1 MSTPTN
7 LSGTDKTISVS
18 AVILRD
24 PAGHW
29 LTVRKRGT
37 SCFMHPGGKPEPG
50 ETAAEAALRE
60 VGEEIGLGL
69 DSEALE
75 PLGHVRTA
83 AANEPGFSL
92 DADVFLAP
100 CEVDPRPAAEI
111 EELRWLDPRE
121 LSAEGERNPELAPL
135 LYDCARMW
143 PHTAS

>member
-7 LSGTDKTISVS
+7 LSGTGKTISVS

-24 PAGHW
+24 RAGRW

-50 ETAAEAALRE
+50 ESAAEAALRE
-60 VGEEIGLGL
+60 VGEEIGLRL
-69 DSEALE
+69 APEVLE

-83 AANEPGFSL
+83 AANEPGFTL
-92 DADVFLAP
+92 LADVFLAP
-100 CEVDPRPAAEI
+100 CAVDPQPAAEI
-111 EELRWLDPRE
+111 EELRWIDPRQ
-121 LSAEGERNPELAPL
+121 LSAEEQRDPELAPL
-135 LYDCARMW
+135 LYDCVRMW